1 MFADNEPRRRGDTE
15 VNLLE
20 GNENDITESIIG
32 CAIDV
37 HKALGPG
44 LLETVYENALCIE
57 LAENGIT
64 FQRQVAVPLYY
75 RGHLISEHRPDL
87 VVAERVVV
95 GVKCVEHVL
104 PIHKAQVLTYLRVLN
119 LHTGLVLNFKT
130 EVMRQGIKRV
140 RL

>member
-1 MFADNEPRRRGDTE
+1 MLSGNDNDVTE
-15 VNLLE
+15 A
-20 GNENDITESIIG
+20 IIG
-32 CAIDV
+32 CAIEV
-37 HKALGPG
+37 HNALGPG
-44 LLETVYENALCIE
+44 LLESVYESALCIE
-57 LAENGIT
+57 FAEQDVAY
-64 FQRQVAVPLYY
+64 QRQVGVPLYY
-75 RGHLISEHRPDL
+75 KGHLLSEHRPDL

-95 GVKCVEHVL
+95 EVKCVEHVL